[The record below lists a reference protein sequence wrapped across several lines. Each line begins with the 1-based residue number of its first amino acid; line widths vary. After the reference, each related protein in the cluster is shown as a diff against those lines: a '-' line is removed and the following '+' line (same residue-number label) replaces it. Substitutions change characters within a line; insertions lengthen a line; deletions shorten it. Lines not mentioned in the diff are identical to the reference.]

1 MLKKLYVIS
10 IFLGLAKHTVEDIDI
25 NTCTHVIYSF
35 AVLSTST
42 YEMVEFDKWLDID
55 LKNYEN
61 FVKLKQE
68 NSNTK
73 YIIAIGGWTDS
84 QNKKST
90 YQTLF
95 GSSSLRLNFAKLVF
109 KNICIL
115 YCPFCN
121 QIFKFPIV
129 YFLMFLVKL

>member
-1 MLKKLYVIS
+1 MNNSRFFFLHIFGHFLIKSSNEFTMIKKFYVIS

-25 NTCTHVIYSF
+25 NTCTHIIYSF

-42 YEMVEFDKWLDID
+42 YEMIEFDKWLDID

-61 FVKLKQE
+61 FINLKQK

-95 GSSSLRLNFAKLVF
+95 ASSSKRLNFAK
-109 KNICIL
+109 
-115 YCPFCN
+115 
-121 QIFKFPIV
+121 
-129 YFLMFLVKL
+129 

>member
-1 MLKKLYVIS
+1 MIKKFYVIS

-25 NTCTHVIYSF
+25 NTCTHIIYSF

-42 YEMVEFDKWLDID
+42 YEMIEFDKWLDID

-61 FVKLKQE
+61 FIKLKQK

-95 GSSSLRLNFAKLVF
+95 ASSSKRLNFAK
-109 KNICIL
+109 
-115 YCPFCN
+115 
-121 QIFKFPIV
+121 
-129 YFLMFLVKL
+129 

>member
-10 IFLGLAKHTVEDIDI
+10 IFLGLAKHTVEDIDT

-42 YEMVEFDKWLDID
+42 YEMREFDKWLDID

-61 FVKLKQE
+61 FINLKQK

-95 GSSSLRLNFAKLVF
+95 ASSSKRLNFAK
-109 KNICIL
+109 
-115 YCPFCN
+115 
-121 QIFKFPIV
+121 
-129 YFLMFLVKL
+129 